1 MEDLLNEDAPP
12 EPRIKSIAVKLPF
25 DLQERF
31 CAFPFLHALRSL
43 YPKADLHLITPKLQI
58 EVLNMLPFEAYY
70 HEFDEDEIQTILDVH
85 RFCVNSKIF
94 KVDLFVSLTD
104 SFADAC
110 LGIGF
115 RAQER
120 LGFSDAMKSWV
131 LNQKAPRPTGH
142 HLAEDFL
149 SLIPVHIG
157 SAEEFKQ
164 KVSSRDLPSVIEN
177 ANELP
182 YIAINLSPL
191 RGALIEEE
199 WKELCDQF
207 IGERIVFFAS
217 TDMEKILLQ
226 VQEFM
231 DNLQGSNSYE
241 FFKHLSW
248 IDLGKMLAHAKGV
261 ITYNGPAASLSAYVG
276 TKTLILFDQED
287 PKRTAPF
294 LFEGEINILQ
304 NTDPAVNNVQETQGK
319 SIKPRVK
326 FSVDQIF
333 QRVGIFFGV

>member
-1 MEDLLNEDAPP
+1 MEDLLNEEAPP

-31 CAFPFLHALRSL
+31 CTFPFLHAIRNL
-43 YPKADLHLITPKLQI
+43 YPKADLHLITPKFQI
-58 EVLNMLPFEAYY
+58 EILNLLPFEAYY

-94 KVDLFVSLTD
+94 KVDLFISLTD
-104 SFADAC
+104 SFPDSC
-110 LGIGF
+110 LGLGF
-115 RAQER
+115 RAKER
-120 LGFSDAMKSWV
+120 LGFSDGMKSWV
-131 LNQKAPRPTGH
+131 LNQKAPRPIGH
-142 HLAEDFL
+142 HLAEDYL
-149 SLIPVHIG
+149 SLINVHLK
-157 SAEEFKQ
+157 STEENKQ
-164 KVSSRDLPSVIEN
+164 KVSSRELPVVVENSV
-177 ANELP
+177 ELP
-182 YIAINLSPL
+182 YIAVNLSPL
-191 RGALIEEE
+191 RGAVIEEE
-199 WKELCDQF
+199 WRELCDQF

-217 TDMEKILLQ
+217 SDSEKIYLQ

-241 FFKHLSW
+241 FFKHQSW

-276 TKTLILFDQED
+276 SKTLILFDQEN
-287 PKRTAPF
+287 PQRTAPF
-294 LFEGEINILQ
+294 LFGGDINILQ
-304 NTDPAVNNVQETQGK
+304 NSDPAVNDAPDPKGE

-333 QRVGIFFGV
+333 QRVGSFFGV